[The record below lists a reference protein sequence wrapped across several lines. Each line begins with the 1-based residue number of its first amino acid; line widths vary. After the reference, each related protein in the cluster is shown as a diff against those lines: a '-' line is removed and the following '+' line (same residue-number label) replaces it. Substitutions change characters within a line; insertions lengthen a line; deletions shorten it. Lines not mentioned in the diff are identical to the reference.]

1 MDAGTQLAVGI
12 LGVTGALLLAVAIAS
27 LRTGGAVR
35 RLYGIDD
42 ADDAGARS
50 NALVLGLVGVG
61 LIALAG
67 GIAADVSERAI
78 GAASVLAAGLLCV
91 GLGWL
96 VRYRDRRELL
106 TTPNV
111 SQERGRKLGAAAIA
125 CGVVILPL
133 APLIWIEA
141 SEAVLV
147 TMALGVSIATLVLV
161 APAYSL

>member
-1 MDAGTQLAVGI
+1 MDGETRLAVGI
-12 LGVTGALLLAVAIAS
+12 LGLTGALLLAVAIAS

-35 RLYGIDD
+35 RLYGLDD
-42 ADDAGARS
+42 ADDAGTRS

-67 GIAADVSERAI
+67 RIAADVSERVI
-78 GAASVLAAGLLCV
+78 GTGSVLAAGLLCV

-111 SQERGRKLGAAAIA
+111 SRERGRKLGAAAIV
-125 CGVVILPL
+125 CGLLVLPL

-141 SEAVLV
+141 SEEAVV
-147 TMALGVSIATLVLV
+147 TVAVGVSIVALVLV
-161 APAYSL
+161 ATAYAW